1 VTDDFN
7 KLRSVYRHAELER
20 VLNPKSI
27 AIVGASPKVGSF
39 GDRVLSN
46 LSAFAGDIYLV
57 NSKYERLGEQ
67 PCFPSL
73 ASLPAVP
80 DCVAVTAPRESVE
93 GIVREAAQVGAGGVI
108 LYASGYAETQLPE
121 RIEQQRRLGDL
132 ARETGL
138 KILGPNCLGV
148 ANYLGRARIT
158 FSEYPA
164 PREMPGM
171 SVGIAGQSGALSQ
184 ALAQA
189 IECGASVS
197 HVLCAGNQADVDVAD
212 LVAYLADEPACQAIA
227 CVFEGMTHPQRLL
240 EAAHLAWRNGK
251 PLLVNK
257 IAVGTAG
264 AAAAISHTGSLAGS
278 DSAYRAAFERS
289 GAIVVEE
296 FEGLMEAAAFFA
308 KAPAPKA
315 RGIAVLATS
324 GGAAIMAADKAEL
337 HGVSLTQ
344 PSEQVR
350 RVLESNIPD
359 FGSARNPCDVTG
371 QVVNNPQSMLAC
383 GEALLSDPNYGALIV
398 PQTLAYDANKPRVAA
413 FRQLSRQYGKITCNV
428 LLSGWLQGPGTLDA
442 EVDTNVALFRSMDR
456 CFRTLAAWHHRADR
470 LARGERTRVRVSD
483 PAASQSAARLIAAA
497 PGERLTERESK
508 AVLELYGIPVVREM
522 SVDST
527 DSAVA
532 AAAHLGFPLA
542 VKVESPDI
550 VHKTEAGAV
559 ALGVRSNAELR
570 AAYDRVLANAQAY
583 APQARIRGVLLQP
596 MVPQGVEVVAG
607 VRVDPGFGPLIVV
620 GFGGVLVELLRD
632 SAVDL
637 APVNACEAVR
647 MLRKLRGAA
656 LFDGFRGAAA
666 VNLERLADAI
676 VRLSEF
682 AADQSGNILE
692 ADVNPIMCSGDQL
705 IAVDALIVRSARSS
719 QEPIIRRHP
728 SSTPSRPP

>member
-1 VTDDFN
+1 MDDFS
-7 KLRSVYRHAELER
+7 KTRSVYRHAELER

-27 AIVGASPKVGSF
+27 AIVGASPKAGSF
-39 GDRVLSN
+39 GDRVLGN
-46 LSAFAGDIYLV
+46 MTGFAGDIYLV
-57 NSKYERLGEQ
+57 NSKHERIGER
-67 PCFPSL
+67 PCFPSI

-121 RIEQQRRLGDL
+121 RIEQQQRLSDL
-132 ARETGL
+132 AGETGL

-148 ANYLGRARIT
+148 ANYLGRARLT

-164 PREMPGM
+164 PREMRGM
-171 SVGIAGQSGALSQ
+171 PVGIAGQSGALSQ

-189 IECGASVS
+189 IECGVSVS
-197 HVLCAGNQADVDVAD
+197 HALCAGNQADVDVAD
-212 LVAYLADEPACQAIA
+212 LVAYLADEPACRAIA
-227 CVFEGMTHPQRLL
+227 CVFEGMAYPQRLL

-257 IAVGTAG
+257 IAVGTLG

-278 DSAYRAAFERS
+278 DAAYRAAFERS

-308 KAPAPKA
+308 KAPPPKA
-315 RGIAVLATS
+315 RGVAVLATS

-337 HGVSLTQ
+337 HGVSLPQ
-344 PSEQVR
+344 PCEQVR
-350 RVLESNIPD
+350 RVIESNIPD

-371 QVVNNPQSMLAC
+371 QVLNNPQSMSAC

-398 PQTLAYDANKPRVAA
+398 PQTLAYDAHKSRVAA
-413 FRQLSRQYGKITCNV
+413 FRQLSQQYGKITCNV

-442 EVDTNVALFRSMDR
+442 EVDSNVALFRSMDR
-456 CFRTLAAWHHRADR
+456 CFRSLAAWHHRADR
-470 LARGERTRVRVSD
+470 LARGERSRVRVSD
-483 PAASQSAARLIAAA
+483 PAAAAAAARMIAQA
-497 PGERLTERESK
+497 PGQQLTERESK
-508 AVLELYGIPVVREM
+508 AVLDLYGVPGVREM
-522 SVDST
+522 SVDSA

-532 AAAHLGFPLA
+532 AAARLGFPLA
-542 VKVESPDI
+542 VKVESSDI
-550 VHKTEAGAV
+550 VHKSEAAAV
-559 ALGVRSNAELR
+559 ALGVRSNVELR
-570 AAYDRVLANAQAY
+570 AAYDRVLANARAY

-596 MVPQGVEVVAG
+596 MAPEGVEVVAG

-632 SAVDL
+632 SAVEL
-637 APVNACEAVR
+637 APVNAGEAGR

-666 VNLERLADAI
+666 VNVDRLADII

-682 AADQSGNILE
+682 AADQCGNILE
-692 ADVNPIMCSGDQL
+692 ADVNPIICAGDQL

-719 QEPIIRRHP
+719 QEPIIPPHP
-728 SSTPSRPP
+728 KP